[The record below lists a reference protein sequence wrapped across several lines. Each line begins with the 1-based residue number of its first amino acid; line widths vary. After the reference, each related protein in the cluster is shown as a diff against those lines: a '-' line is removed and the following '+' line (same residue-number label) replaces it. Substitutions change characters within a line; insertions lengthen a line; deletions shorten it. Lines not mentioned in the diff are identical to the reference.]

1 MYTYFAHATEKHI
14 DYKESA
20 IHLLETWY
28 TAMPL
33 YIIVTLGIFF
43 MAYYLSKKSIN
54 TSFVI
59 LSFWFLASG
68 IMLYD
73 VAPMVSAIGIVLGLL
88 VSALFAVGGLNKK

>member
-1 MYTYFAHATEKHI
+1 MYTNLAHATEKHI
-14 DYKESA
+14 DYKEST

-28 TAMPL
+28 TAIPL

-43 MAYYLSKKSIN
+43 ITYYLSKKSIN

-59 LSFWFLASG
+59 ISFWFLTTG

-73 VAPMVSAIGIVLGLL
+73 IAPTVSAIGIILGLL
-88 VSALFAVGGLNKK
+88 TSAIFAVGGLNKK